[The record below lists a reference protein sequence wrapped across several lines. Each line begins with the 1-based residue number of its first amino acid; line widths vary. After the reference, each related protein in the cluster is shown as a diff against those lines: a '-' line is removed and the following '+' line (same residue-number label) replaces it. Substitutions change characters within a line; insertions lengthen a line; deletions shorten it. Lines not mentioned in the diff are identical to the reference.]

1 MTDDEGRF
9 LFAVA
14 AILENPQGKILLLK
28 RGDYNKSLANIWDVV
43 GGGVDQLED
52 PFIALTRE
60 IREETGINNF
70 ELIKALDVFSYFEN
84 NNNNFPG
91 LIGITFW
98 CKTSER
104 KIILSHE
111 HTEYKW
117 LEPHSALEIS
127 EHPVVT
133 QNIKQFIDEK
143 KRLNLISD

>member
-1 MTDDEGRF
+1 MIDDQGRC

-14 AILENPQGKILLLK
+14 AILENPQGEILLLK

-60 IREETGINNF
+60 IREETGVTDF

-84 NNNNFPG
+84 NNDNFPG

-104 KIILSHE
+104 K
-111 HTEYKW
+111 
-117 LEPHSALEIS
+117 
-127 EHPVVT
+127 
-133 QNIKQFIDEK
+133 
-143 KRLNLISD
+143 